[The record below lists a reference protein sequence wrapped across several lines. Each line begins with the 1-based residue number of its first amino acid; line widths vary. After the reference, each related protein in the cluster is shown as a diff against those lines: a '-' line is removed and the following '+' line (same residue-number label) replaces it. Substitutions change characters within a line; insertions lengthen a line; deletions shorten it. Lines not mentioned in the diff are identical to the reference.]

1 MVLIKLKSIFFL
13 SPFVTGDFAVLLTAG
28 MTVKMALLANLLS
41 ALSCYIGLAIGI
53 YVGQEADVRFWIFAV
68 AGGMFLYVALVDMV
82 RVLGVSIM
90 RWKVSS
96 CCPFP
101 NGQFRMKQRYG

>member
-13 SPFVTGDFAVLLTAG
+13 SPCVTGDFAVLLTAG

-68 AGGMFLYVALVDMV
+68 AAGMFLYVALVDMV

>member
-1 MVLIKLKSIFFL
+1 MVLIKVKSIFFL
-13 SPFVTGDFAVLLTAG
+13 SPCVAGDFAVLLTAG

-68 AGGMFLYVALVDMV
+68 AGGMFLYVSLVDMV

-90 RWKVSS
+90 RS
-96 CCPFP
+96 F
-101 NGQFRMKQRYG
+101 